1 MFKKIIYISNLYYI
15 MDNYNYNEA
24 INNCV
29 DKIYNLYKNYYD
41 NIDLEHN
48 QYSNKYYEFLIFLET
63 YKNINTDI
71 YDIINNNIKNNITNR
86 DCYDKIISENDLKN
100 TLSQALTNI
109 TNIDNKILFFFIHN
123 LQNKV

>member
-1 MFKKIIYISNLYYI
+1 ME
-15 MDNYNYNEA
+15 DYNYNES

-41 NIDLEHN
+41 NIDIEHN
-48 QYSNKYYEFLIFLET
+48 IYSNKYYQFVIFLET

-86 DCYDKIISENDLKN
+86 DCYDKIVSENDFKN
-100 TLSQALTNI
+100 TLLQALTTI
-109 TNIDNKILFFFIHN
+109 TNMDDNILFIFIHN
-123 LQNKV
+123 LKNEV

>member
-1 MFKKIIYISNLYYI
+1 MFKKIVYISNLYYI
-15 MDNYNYNEA
+15 MDDYNYNEA

-41 NIDLEHN
+41 DIDILYN
-48 QYSNKYYEFLIFLET
+48 YNKYNEFIIFLET

-86 DCYDKIISENDLKN
+86 DCYDKIISDNDFKN

-123 LQNKV
+123 LQNEL